1 MIADGLW
8 RAEDTPLLP
17 FKGKRKFPHV
27 PYDVVLRLSRTLD
40 RLRAFDPHVV
50 GALPLGLAVADSDIR
65 VVCHAADTGR
75 FAQAVSTYFHDA
87 KGFRLTL
94 WTSAD
99 RAVVAR
105 FESYGWPIRIF
116 GSSEPV
122 RDQLTW
128 RHFDVERRLLAL
140 DGEGLRATVMALRAD
155 GLKTEP
161 AFAAAL
167 NLPGDP
173 YAAISEL
180 YGKSEAELLRLLGRD
195 R

>member
-1 MIADGLW
+1 MIVDGLW
-8 RAEDTPLLP
+8 RAEDTP
-17 FKGKRKFPHV
+17 FKGKRRLPRV
-27 PYDVVLRLSRTLD
+27 PYDVALRLSRTLD
-40 RLRAFDPHVV
+40 RLRAFNPHVV
-50 GALPLGLAVADSDIR
+50 GALPLGIAVCDGNIR
-65 VVCHAADTGR
+65 VICHAPDAGR
-75 FAQAVSTYFHDA
+75 FAQAISTYFHDA

-99 RAVVAR
+99 RAVVGR
-105 FESYGWPIRIF
+105 FESYGWPIKIF

-122 RDQLTW
+122 HDQVIW

-140 DGEGLRATVMALRAD
+140 DGEGLRAAVTTLRAN

-173 YAAISEL
+173 YAAIGEL
-180 YGKSEAELLRLLGRD
+180 YGSSDAELVTILSRQR
-195 R
+195 

>member
-1 MIADGLW
+1 
-8 RAEDTPLLP
+8 
-17 FKGKRKFPHV
+17 
-27 PYDVVLRLSRTLD
+27 
-40 RLRAFDPHVV
+40 VV

-87 KGFRLTL
+87 QGFRLTL

-105 FESYGWPIRIF
+105 FESYGWRIKIF
-116 GSSEPV
+116 GSSERV
-122 RDQLTW
+122 HDQVTW
-128 RHFDVERRLLAL
+128 RHFEVERRLLAL
-140 DGEGLRATVMALRAD
+140 DGEGLRSAVMTLRAQ

-161 AFAAAL
+161 AFAEVL
-167 NLPGDP
+167 KLPGDP
-173 YAAISEL
+173 YAAIGEL
-180 YGKSEAELLRLLGRD
+180 YGSSDGELLRILSRE

>member
-1 MIADGLW
+1 MIVDGPW
-8 RAEDTPLLP
+8 RAEDTPMLS
-17 FKGKRKFPHV
+17 FKGKRRLPRV
-27 PYDVVLRLSRTLD
+27 PYDVALRLSRTLD
-40 RLRAFDPHVV
+40 RLRAFDPHIV
-50 GALPLGLAVADSDIR
+50 GALPLGLAIADSNIR
-65 VVCHAADTGR
+65 VVCHAPDTGR

-105 FESYGWPIRIF
+105 FESYGWPIKIF
-116 GSSEPV
+116 GSNEPV
-122 RDQLTW
+122 HDQTTW

-140 DGEGLRATVMALRAD
+140 DGEGLRVAVMALRAD

-167 NLPGDP
+167 NLAGDP
-173 YAAISEL
+173 YAAIREL
-180 YGKSEAELLRLLGRD
+180 YGSSDAELLRLLGRES
-195 R
+195 